1 MCPPGAHSEWTRSR
15 RCDRSSRGKLVGA
28 DPRLE
33 SRIRYTCDVALRRY
47 LSAAIIAVCIVV
59 PLVEAFDTWDQTL
72 RDDNDTEAT
81 VVIAA
86 LCVGFALTVAASAVT
101 RWIRP
106 LPAVARVQRGPVIRT
121 AWTAGHMVSRISN
134 DSS

>member
-1 MCPPGAHSEWTRSR
+1 MGF
-15 RCDRSSRGKLVGA
+15 
-28 DPRLE
+28 
-33 SRIRYTCDVALRRY
+33 RRY

-72 RDDNDTEAT
+72 RNDNDSEAT

-101 RWIRP
+101 RWIRR
-106 LPAVARVQRGPVIRT
+106 LPAVARVQRGPVVRT
-121 AWTAGHMVSRISN
+121 AWTAGHLVSPIAN
-134 DSS
+134 DSSPPLALRI

>member
-1 MCPPGAHSEWTRSR
+1 M
-15 RCDRSSRGKLVGA
+15 
-28 DPRLE
+28 
-33 SRIRYTCDVALRRY
+33 ALRRY

-86 LCVGFALTVAASAVT
+86 VCVGFALTVAASAVT
-101 RWIRP
+101 RWLRP
-106 LPAVARVQRGPVIRT
+106 LSAVAPVQGGGILRPVS
-121 AWTAGHMVSRISN
+121 TAGHLISLVSN
-134 DSS
+134 DSSPPLALRI